1 MAFCPKCGAQIED
14 GVKVCPTCGE
24 NLEVKDDVAAKVT
37 ELTNTADITDTLD
50 PNDIQNNK
58 VMAILAYLSWLVL
71 IPLFAAKDSAFARF
85 HVKQGLLLAIC
96 EVIVAVVFAILNAI
110 LGSILPVLLLVTGII
125 NWIINIIFFVLSII
139 GIINAA
145 QGKAKE
151 LPIIGKIKILDNV
164 IK

>member
-1 MAFCPKCGAQIED
+1 MAFCPKCGAQVED
-14 GVKVCPTCGE
+14 GVKACPSCGA
-24 NLEVKDDVAAKVT
+24 NLEEKVDVSAKVT
-37 ELTNTADITDTLD
+37 ELTNTADITETLD

-96 EVIVAVVFAILNAI
+96 EIIVAVVFTILNTI
-110 LGSILPVLLLVTGII
+110 LGQIFIVWVILAII
-125 NWIINIIFFVLSII
+125 QWIINIGFFVLSIM

-151 LPIIGKIKILDNV
+151 LPIVGKIKILDNV

>member
-1 MAFCPKCGAQIED
+1 MAFCPKCGAQVED
-14 GVKVCPTCGE
+14 GVKACPTCGA
-24 NLEVKDDVAAKVT
+24 NLEEKVDVSAKVT
-37 ELTNTADITDTLD
+37 ELTNTADITETLD

-96 EVIVAVVFAILNAI
+96 EIIVAVVFTILNTI
-110 LGSILPVLLLVTGII
+110 LGQIFIVWVILAII
-125 NWIINIIFFVLSII
+125 QWIINIGFFVLSIM

-151 LPIIGKIKILDNV
+151 LPIVGKIKILDNV

>member
-1 MAFCPKCGAQIED
+1 MAFCPKCGAQVED
-14 GVKVCPTCGE
+14 GVKVCPTCGA
-24 NLEVKDDVAAKVT
+24 NLEEKVDVSAKVT
-37 ELTNTADITDTLD
+37 ELTNTADITETLD

-96 EVIVAVVFAILNAI
+96 EIIVAVVFTILNTI
-110 LGSILPVLLLVTGII
+110 LGQIFIVWVILAII
-125 NWIINIIFFVLSII
+125 QWIINIGFFVLSIM

-151 LPIIGKIKILDNV
+151 LPIVGKVKILDNV

>member
-1 MAFCPKCGAQIED
+1 MAFCPKCGAQVED

-24 NLEVKDDVAAKVT
+24 NLEAKVDVSAKVT

-71 IPLFAAKDSAFARF
+71 IPLFAAKDSPFARF

-96 EVIVAVVFAILNAI
+96 ETIVIIAVNILTTIIVTLVPALWFISTI
-110 LGSILPVLLLVTGII
+110 LSLLYIPFCVLA
-125 NWIINIIFFVLSII
+125 II

-151 LPIIGKIKILDNV
+151 LPIIGGLKILDNI